1 MAIHSSILA
10 WKLPRTEELGYSPEG
25 CKELDTTEWLSSQH
39 TALPLD
45 LISHLYQRV
54 LFTSSTIGSCSWK
67 HLWVDQ
73 GAAESALLEVLIFQQ
88 APKSVNEAS
97 HKDRSSSDCYV
108 LNFCCVLESYREL
121 WKISGWLSENL
132 WRWDSGNTIF
142 KAPPRD
148 FQWQSMLKTTGL
160 SKYLALSI

>member
-10 WKLPRTEELGYSPEG
+10 WKLPRTEELGYSPGG

-45 LISHLYQRV
+45 LTSYLYQRV
-54 LFTSSTIGSCSWK
+54 IFTSSTIGSCSWK
-67 HLWVDQ
+67 HSWVDQ
-73 GAAESALLEVLIFQQ
+73 GAAESALLEVLIFWQ
-88 APKSVNEAS
+88 APKSVSEAS
-97 HKDRSSSDCYV
+97 HKDRSSSDCCV